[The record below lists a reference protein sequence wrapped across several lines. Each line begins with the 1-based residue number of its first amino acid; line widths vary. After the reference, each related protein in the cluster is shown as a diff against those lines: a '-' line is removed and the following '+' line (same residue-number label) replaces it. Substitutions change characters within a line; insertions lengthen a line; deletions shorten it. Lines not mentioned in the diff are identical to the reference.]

1 MMKIERVTI
10 LGAGVMGGAIA
21 QVLAVS
27 GLEVCSYDPKDQVRE
42 GLRDLIAGGR
52 FGLQR
57 AVAKGAL
64 SEADAAAALDRVT
77 VSADMAEA
85 VSAADLVIEA
95 VPELLAL
102 KLKVFADLDRLAP
115 GEAILA
121 SNSSGFSIAALA
133 AVTRRHDRVIG
144 WHWSSPAQR
153 MRMAEIVRTNRT
165 SEEVIATVR
174 DLALRAGKNPV
185 VVNDTDQE
193 WGYVANRVY
202 RGMIRE
208 AEQVV
213 REGIVDVEG
222 LNQLMVDCFGF
233 PVGPLAMIKGATS
246 GWKDEDSAK

>member
-42 GLRDLIAGGR
+42 GLRDLITDGR
-52 FGLQR
+52 FGLAR

-64 SEADAAAALDRVT
+64 NEADAAAALDRVT
-77 VSADMAEA
+77 VSPDMAEA

-115 GEAILA
+115 PEAILA

-133 AVTRRHDRVIG
+133 AVTTRHDRVIG

-153 MRMAEIVRTNRT
+153 MKMAEIVRTNRT
-165 SEEVIATVR
+165 SDEVIATVR

-213 REGIVDVEG
+213 REGIVDAEG